1 MDPLSHLLTIL
12 LLMYPPVPPRKLSPH
27 IPSPGRTSP
36 GRHSCLGLTQDTLP
50 QSPGSCHTWS
60 VDTLDTVDNGS
71 HQMLRPL
78 TKIPRTLCHTLS
90 SPEAPGPQSPDSH
103 SGLLMMSSPQLLPS
117 RQFSL
122 TPPPGCGEDSCG
134 PAVVESGAVINLKS
148 RPINPPG

>member
-1 MDPLSHLLTIL
+1 MNSHSYLLTIL
-12 LLMYPPVPPRKLSPH
+12 RLMYPHFPPQRLSPCARTA
-27 IPSPGRTSP
+27 PPGRTSP
-36 GRHSCLGLTQDTLP
+36 GQHSLLGLTQDTLP

-60 VDTLDTVDNGS
+60 VDTGDNGS

-78 TKIPRTLCHTLS
+78 TKIPRTLCHTPH
-90 SPEAPGPQSPDSH
+90 SPEAPGPPHSPDSH

-117 RQFSL
+117 RHFSL
-122 TPPPGCGEDSCG
+122 TPPPGCGEDSWG